1 MAGSTGQRNEP
12 THLTR
17 SPHDLTW
24 SLTWSLAYSIGAGA
38 RTARFHQIGGRSS
51 MAVQWS
57 DGDYVDKIAK
67 PSEVIGISGV
77 EHKAVGVR
85 SGGNK

>member
-24 SLTWSLAYSIGAGA
+24 SLTWILAFAIGAGA
-38 RTARFHQIGGRSS
+38 RTAFLHQLGGRPS
-51 MAVQWS
+51 MAVQSS
-57 DGDYVDKIAK
+57 DGDYVDKIAET
-67 PSEVIGISGV
+67 SEVIRISGV

-85 SGGNK
+85 SGGNE